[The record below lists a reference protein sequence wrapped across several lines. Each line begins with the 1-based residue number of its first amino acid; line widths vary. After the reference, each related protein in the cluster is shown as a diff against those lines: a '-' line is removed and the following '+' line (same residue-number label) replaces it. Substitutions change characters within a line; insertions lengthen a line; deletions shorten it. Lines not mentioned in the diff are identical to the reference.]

1 MTDLETIIEL
11 CKKNN
16 AKAQA
21 GLYNILA
28 PKLLGVCQR
37 YMEDRDE
44 AEDVMQDSFVK
55 IFINIRSFKG
65 NGSFEGWAKRI
76 AANTA
81 LTALSK
87 KNKIYFERNLQ
98 VVENIDFS
106 EDEEQY
112 LGLNEIMSCM
122 NILPVGYRTIV
133 NLFLMEEFSHAEIA
147 EKLNISESTSR
158 SQYARARQALMKL
171 IKTKIEQ
178 DAVKKAR

>member
-1 MTDLETIIEL
+1 MADLETILEQ

-21 GLYNILA
+21 ALYNLLA
-28 PKLLGVCQR
+28 PKLLGVCLR

-44 AEDVMQDSFVK
+44 AEDVMQDTFVK
-55 IFINIRSFKG
+55 IFTNIRSFKG
-65 NGSFEGWAKRI
+65 IGSFEGWTKRI

-81 LTALSK
+81 LTALKK

-98 VVENIDFS
+98 LAENIDFS
-106 EDEEQY
+106 EEEQQL
-112 LGLNEIMSCM
+112 LGITEIMNCM
-122 NILPVGYRTIV
+122 DALPMGYRTII
-133 NLFLMEEFSHAEIA
+133 NLFLMEEFSHSEIA

-171 IKTKIEQ
+171 IKIKIEQ
-178 DAVKKAR
+178 EAVKKA